1 MASVAEFQAR
11 AGWSPVWWE
20 VELWRGAS
28 WQWSATLHGCEAGT
42 VLGGVLAIDGKAFPI
57 MGDDQV
63 ISVSLTPEQVS
74 TITPGAVAEL
84 YVDIKDAGRILW
96 LRGKVT
102 VGDNQ

>member
-1 MASVAEFQAR
+1 MDKPAEFQTR

-20 VELWRGAS
+20 VELWRGSS
-28 WQWSATLHGCEAGT
+28 WQWSATLHGCQSGT
-42 VLGGVLAIDGKAFPI
+42 VLGGLFVVDGKTFPI

-63 ISVSLTPEQVS
+63 ISVSLTPGQADS
-74 TITPGAVAEL
+74 ITGGAVAEL
-84 YVDIKDAGRILW
+84 YVDIKDAGRVLW